1 MDFSGLVKGVQDF
14 WDFIWPPIF
23 CLIALVGIAAYVAPQ
38 LLSRIWTKLIGLR
51 PTDQRQIQFV
61 KVSKRFGFD
70 KLLPIICAFFLVFM
84 LDIVRNIVAMGG
96 QAIPPVITYS
106 STTLLLNSSHDVM
119 VQCLWKTKEESI
131 HQQRKAATADASPRA
146 ANAELLSP
154 EEEERELEN
163 RYGTVGIYEIQE
175 IIDAAAADARVQHK
189 DSPPV
194 LGLHHYE
201 EEAGSAYM
209 VFNALKFLF
218 LYTIVIGFLELR
230 HSKSHHRIVLRTI
243 LVLVILSLG
252 MFGYFLRFLKMSQ
265 EVVGMT
271 RYVAQVYPIKDSL
284 NCKGFDEQTNIDLD
298 RIYEATIDHE
308 RSRRDRWWSFQFPDT
323 KIFTWSWDQIV
334 GPRAEPGRQHRP

>member
-38 LLSRIWTKLIGLR
+38 LLNRLWTKLIGLR
-51 PTDQRQIQFV
+51 PTDQRQIQFI

-106 STTLLLNSSHDVM
+106 STTLLLDDSHDVM
-119 VQCLWKTKEESI
+119 VQCLWKTREESI
-131 HQQRKAATADASPRA
+131 HQQRRAATKGPSPQT
-146 ANAELLSP
+146 ANAEPPSP
-154 EEEERELEN
+154 GEEERELEN
-163 RYGTVGIYEIQE
+163 RYGTVGIYEVQE

-194 LGLHHYE
+194 LSLHHYE
-201 EEAGSAYM
+201 EEAGAAYM

-230 HSKSHHRIVLRTI
+230 HSAVRGRIALRTV
-243 LVLVILSLG
+243 LVLMILSLG
-252 MFGYFLRFLKMSQ
+252 VFGYFLRFLKMSQ
-265 EVVGMT
+265 EVEGMR
-271 RYVAQVYPIKDSL
+271 RYVAQVYPLKDSL
-284 NCKGFDEQTNIDLD
+284 NCKGFDEQTAMDLD
-298 RIYEATIDHE
+298 RLYEDTISHE
-308 RSRRDRWWSFQFPDT
+308 RSHRQRWWSLEFPDT
-323 KIFTWSWDQIV
+323 KIFVWGWNQLK
-334 GPRAEPGRQHRP
+334 PPPPE